1 MRQFSEKE
9 KVLIGRLIE
18 NVIARNIPCRTP
30 DFADSYK
37 QVLEKWKQGK
47 LDYSHMTDD
56 DELGVGEI
64 VEDRIISLDTGEG
77 PYSDELK
84 TCYSIVYKLAD

>member
-18 NVIARNIPCRTP
+18 NVIAKRIPCRTP
-30 DFADSYK
+30 DFEDSYNQLLK
-37 QVLEKWKQGK
+37 KWRQGK

-64 VEDRIISLDTGEG
+64 VEDRIISLDTGYG

-84 TCYSIVYKLAD
+84 ACYSIVYKLAD